1 MILASS
7 LKHHWDSAYPL
18 EKTTMAIMDPSI
30 YRSTHVSSPLKLR
43 NTLYFQR
50 FERHGEDEEAAMA
63 VPRAV
68 LLVSIDYQLVQ
79 LAFKKRKSKLSDH
92 FSVSGTCNLEAKR
105 LTT

>member
-30 YRSTHVSSPLKLR
+30 YRSMSSPLKLR
-43 NTLYFQR
+43 NTSYFQR

-79 LAFKKRKSKLSDH
+79 LAFKKGKSKLSDH
-92 FSVSGTCNLEAKR
+92 FSVSGTCRIEAKR